1 MAMMTSPTALERAY
15 AQRSPSELA
24 HLRRLQATWGML
36 ADFCFSDLV
45 LYIPSS
51 SDEFVVVNH
60 IRPTTA
66 PTIYHTALTGETRRS
81 DQRPRVAR
89 SFELAEM
96 VSGEIDSAWLEE
108 RVQVT
113 CIPVVWEGSVIAV
126 LARESAA
133 SFRGRIGQL
142 ELIYLQV
149 FDRFAAMICQGQF
162 PFADEPFR
170 LSDAPRVG
178 DGVVVLDADRRV
190 EFASPNATSALTRLG
205 AKRKLVGRRL
215 PEIGIATEVVADAY
229 RLARPRVDEVEADGD
244 VVIGCNVLPLI
255 EDDEVTAA
263 VLLLRDIS
271 ELRRRDRLLMSKDAT
286 IREIH
291 HRVKNNL
298 QTVSSLLRLQGRR
311 LSEPTAVAAI
321 DESVRRIRAI
331 ALVHETLSFS
341 VGDDV
346 PFNSVLRPLLR
357 MVEDGL
363 VSTER
368 PVRVVVVGDAG
379 VLPSPFATALSVVL
393 TELVQNAVQHG
404 FPAEVDLD
412 SMAAEVTISLE
423 TVEESIEGRII
434 RVVVADNGV
443 GLPDEVGG
451 GGVRPLGLSIVQTL
465 VESELAGTLSMRR
478 GDGEG
483 GRPGAITEIV
493 ATVVDRPGDNAVDG
507 AVDDD

>member
-1 MAMMTSPTALERAY
+1 MAAMTGPSALEQAY
-15 AQRSPSELA
+15 SLRSPADLA
-24 HLRRLQATWGML
+24 HLRNLQATWGML

-45 LYIPSS
+45 LYIPSGE
-51 SDEFVVVNH
+51 DEFVVVNH

-66 PTIYHTALTGETRRS
+66 PTIYHTGLTGETRRS
-81 DQRPRVAR
+81 DQRPLVAESLER
-89 SFELAEM
+89 ATT

-113 CIPVVWEGSVIAV
+113 CIPVVREGRVIAV

-149 FDRFAAMICQGQF
+149 FDRFAAMIRNGLF
-162 PFADEPFR
+162 PFPDEPVR
-170 LSDAPRVG
+170 LSDSPRVG
-178 DGVVVLDADRRV
+178 DGVVVLDEHRRV

-215 PEIGIATEVVADAY
+215 PEIGVPTEAVAEAY
-229 RLARPRVDEVEADGD
+229 RVGRPRVDEIETDDD

-255 EDDEVTAA
+255 EDGTVTAA

-311 LSEPTAVAAI
+311 LSEPTAKAAI

-346 PFNSVLRPLLR
+346 PFSEVLRPLLR

-368 PVRVVVVGDAG
+368 PVEVAVVGDAG
-379 VLPSPFATALSVVL
+379 VLPSPVATALSVVL

-404 FPAEVDLD
+404 FPVDLD
-412 SMAAEVTISLE
+412 LSSEGARVTITLSTSE
-423 TVEESIEGRII
+423 GPGGDDPARTV
-434 RVVVADNGV
+434 RVVVSDNGV
-443 GLPDEVGG
+443 GLPADLDG
-451 GGVRPLGLSIVQTL
+451 GGVQPLGLSIVRTL
-465 VESELAGTLSMRR
+465 VESELGGSLTMASGSGPAPRIGTV
-478 GDGEG
+478 
-483 GRPGAITEIV
+483 TEIT
-493 ATVVDRPGDNAVDG
+493 ATVVDRHRSEQLP
-507 AVDDD
+507 